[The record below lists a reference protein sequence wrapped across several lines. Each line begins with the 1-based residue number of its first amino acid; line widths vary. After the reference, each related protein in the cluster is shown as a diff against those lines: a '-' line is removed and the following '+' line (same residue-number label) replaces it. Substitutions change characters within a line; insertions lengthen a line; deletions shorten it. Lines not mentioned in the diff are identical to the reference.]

1 MCVRTARFSKPGRL
15 IGIIYEQIPRSK
27 SEVRNLLIIQTT
39 SVKRFLFSISVIW
52 VFGFRGSSFG
62 IFRGGNQKE
71 S

>member
-15 IGIIYEQIPRSK
+15 IGIIYEQTPRSRY
-27 SEVRNLLIIQTT
+27 EVRNHLIIQAA
-39 SVKRFLFSISVIW
+39 SGKRSLFPISVIW

-62 IFRGGNQKE
+62 FFRVGNQKE